1 MSKVSAANANPDS
14 LPDVHEPAWYKQPWV
29 WFVIALPVTSIVAGT
44 FMIVT
49 AFKNSDDLVLD
60 DWYKEG
66 RGTNRS
72 MAAENLAADFAI
84 GMNTSFNKDSNL
96 TTAQFEAG
104 REMVWPDMLT
114 LALRHRTLA
123 KYDQVF
129 ALQHQGDGR
138 YQTDG
143 QLPAGDWHV
152 QVVSE
157 DVSWRLAAAAIVSSS
172 GGLSLGTA
180 H

>member
-1 MSKVSAANANPDS
+1 MIKASVENASPDL
-14 LPDVHEPAWYKQPWV
+14 LPGDHEPAWYKQPWV
-29 WFVIALPVTSIVAGT
+29 WFIIALPVTSIVAGI

-49 AFKNSDDLVLD
+49 AVTHPDTLVVD

-66 RGTNRS
+66 RSTNRS

-84 GMNTSFNKDSNL
+84 GMSTSFDQDSN
-96 TTAQFEAG
+96 TTNLQFVAG
-104 REMVWPDMLT
+104 RNMVWPDSLL

-123 KYDQVF
+123 EQDQVF
-129 ALQHQGDGR
+129 VLQHQGDGL
-138 YQTDG
+138 YQTTG
-143 QLPAGDWHV
+143 QLPAGNWHT
-152 QVVSE
+152 QVSSE
-157 DVSWRLAAAAIVSSS
+157 DVSWRLAGPATVSTT